1 MSFFDDA
8 SLAFL
13 PSGGAGKDTKA
24 YSIKPTDGSGDF
36 TFSRGSNLAATRVG
50 PTGLIEKGREN
61 LLTYSNDFSNAAW
74 IQSGT
79 ITSGQSGYDGTN
91 NAWKFENPSITSSM
105 YQPNTNSGVQTIS
118 AYFKKNATYG
128 VRFFAFGSSNANT
141 FFDLNNG
148 VVVAQNNTIDASV
161 EPVGTDW
168 FRCSMTINQTNS
180 RCDFYVTN
188 NAQVQ
193 VLGHFTI
200 QDAQL
205 EIGLAATEV
214 ITTGATTGKAG
225 LLEDEPRFDYSGGAT
240 CPSLLLEPS
249 RTNLVKQSEY
259 FEGSEYSVASAN
271 LLVNAETSPEGL
283 TNASTLETTG
293 NFAQIRAIGIG
304 TISAGNNTFS
314 VFAKYSSSQYIILRN
329 RSFTGG
335 TNSEV
340 WFDIQNGTKGGF
352 TTDTP
357 IDYDIENYGNGWY
370 RCYLTFNV
378 DAADVAGELYLYNS
392 NTDES
397 YNTGIGDTSIIY
409 GFQLEAGSYPTS
421 YIPNHSGG
429 SVTRGKDEGETST
442 IEDVT
447 EGVLFFEGS
456 VDKNENSIKLIEL
469 HDGTSNNRIYLYYRD
484 STGTL
489 PRLYAFAINGGSQA
503 YGYAYDIPSG
513 KGEVTH
519 KVAFRFADNNFGL
532 YYNGVEVHTQ
542 TSGIIST
549 NARNQISFASYLN
562 TLNFSGKAKQL
573 LLFPTAL
580 SDADCI
586 NITSL

>member
-1 MSFFDDA
+1 MANLYDKS
-8 SLAFL
+8 SLVMI
-13 PSGGAGKDTKA
+13 PSGKKDGTVF
-24 YSIKPTDGSGDF
+24 SQKPVDGSGDF
-36 TFSRGSNLAATRVG
+36 IFSRGSNLAATRVG

-61 LLTYSNDFSNAAW
+61 LFTYSNDFSNAAW

-249 RTNLVKQSEY
+249 RTNLVPYSEY
-259 FEGSEYSVASAN
+259 FDGTYSTFSTTPIFTTNYKASPQGVVNSTRIQLDAADLFGKSPSLSSSNYVFSFFAKKVGLDEIGLRIDHSGGTMTTKFN
-271 LLVNAETSPEGL
+271 LSN
-283 TNASTLETTG
+283 
-293 NFAQIRAIGIG
+293 G
-304 TISAGNNTFS
+304 TIS
-314 VFAKYSSSQYIILRN
+314 SSTSDDADII
-329 RSFTGG
+329 
-335 TNSEV
+335 
-340 WFDIQNGTKGGF
+340 D
-352 TTDTP
+352 
-357 IDYDIENYGNGWY
+357 YGNGWY
-370 RCYLTFNV
+370 RCWILASSKNIGNYVVT
-378 DAADVAGELYLYNS
+378 AGGAPADCEIFGL
-392 NTDES
+392 
-397 YNTGIGDTSIIY
+397 
-409 GFQLEAGSYPTS
+409 QLEEGSYPTS

-429 SVTRGKDEGETST
+429 SVTRGADFCLSAGDTST
-442 IEDVT
+442 FNDS
-447 EGVLFFEGS
+447 EGVIFVEAQGLVNGGENRYISLSNNTSSNRLQIIYSGS
-456 VDKNENSIKLIEL
+456 ANRLQIA
-469 HDGTSNNRIYLYYRD
+469 GTSALNGSFTAINHNSFNQTALNKVAVKYSATELTLFVNGVKIE
-484 STGTL
+484 SNSSNVSFANGTL
-489 PRLYAFAINGGSQA
+489 DSFDFALWNEISAPFQAKLNQALY
-503 YGYAYDIPSG
+503 
-513 KGEVTH
+513 
-519 KVAFRFADNNFGL
+519 
-532 YYNGVEVHTQ
+532 
-542 TSGIIST
+542 
-549 NARNQISFASYLN
+549 
-562 TLNFSGKAKQL
+562 
-573 LLFPTAL
+573 FPTAL

-586 NITSL
+586 TLTTI